1 MGASAG
7 GTNSGAQALMD
18 MFAAKT
24 ARELGIDMRVGGAAA
39 TAKK

>member
-1 MGASAG
+1 MGSG
-7 GTNSGAQALMD
+7 GSTQGGAQSLID

-24 ARELGIDMRVGGAAA
+24 ARELGIDMSVAGKGA